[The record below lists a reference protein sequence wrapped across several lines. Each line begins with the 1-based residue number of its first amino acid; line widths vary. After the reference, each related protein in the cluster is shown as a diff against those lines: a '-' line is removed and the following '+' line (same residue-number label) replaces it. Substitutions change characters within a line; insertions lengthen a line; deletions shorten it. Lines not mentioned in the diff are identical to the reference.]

1 MNQLID
7 SFAFKASYSMVLI
20 ICSYYTY
27 YFPAFSSKTA
37 DWFKSRYDPERAKI
51 NLFLFQK
58 ILGFIMLGP
67 VTALLF
73 YPFFSLNSSISIYS
87 VYFQVSPWSIT
98 AFLILLIVILIYFS
112 ARKSDIYE
120 RVPHMRLKEW
130 RLINI
135 LTSILGWGFYLL
147 GYEFI
152 FRQLLL
158 FTWAEA
164 FGIVPAIVVNVAL
177 YSAFHLP
184 NGRKET
190 VGSIFFGLVL
200 CLVSLQSG
208 SFVLAFLLHFTLSVS
223 TEMFSIH
230 HNPCMSFNLRRA
242 TK

>member
-7 SFAFKASYSMVLI
+7 SLSIKASYTMVLI
-20 ICSYYTY
+20 ICGYYTY

-37 DWFKSRYDPERAKI
+37 DWFKAKYGQERSKI
-51 NLFLFQK
+51 YLFLFQK
-58 ILGFIMLGP
+58 ILGFLMLGP
-67 VTALLF
+67 VAALLF
-73 YPFFSLNSSISIYS
+73 YPFFSLNTSNSNFSI
-87 VYFQVSPWSIT
+87 QLPVSPWSIT
-98 AFLILLIVILIYFS
+98 AFLIILIVILIYFS
-112 ARKSDIYE
+112 ARKSDVYE

-130 RLINI
+130 NTINI
-135 LTSILGWGFYLL
+135 LTSITGWGLYLL

-164 FGIVPAIVVNVAL
+164 FGVIPAIVVNLAL

-190 VGSIFFGLVL
+190 IGSIFFGLVL
-200 CLVSLQSG
+200 CLLSLQTG
-208 SFVLAFLLHFTLSVS
+208 TFILAFLLHFTLSVS

-230 HNPCMSFNLRRA
+230 HNPSMRFNLKKV